1 MKTILKKGQHYIS
14 PELLAVLLAA
24 ILSGVLL
31 FVPPINGLADN
42 GDFYRAM
49 LSNGLY
55 RLPSHVN
62 QYLDYVIPKF
72 GIYQYFN
79 ENKAVVMTSQTLFV
93 RAAILL
99 NKLFYSHTVFDIRFL
114 GAVYEVFYLGAIYLL
129 TKSLVYPFRKL
140 RSYIV
145 ALIVVFVFAD
155 ASFTLYFN
163 SFFGEPEMY
172 IAALYSFAAIMSLAR
187 HCYRRNW
194 PMVLLFFVS
203 TILVITSKQQNA
215 PLALSYMVVA
225 AGLLFLPHFKARKL
239 AIMLGMGTLAVSGV
253 LTYASINKDF
263 NNWNLYQSFTHGVL
277 METSDPSRKIAKDG
291 QMSERFALMRTQ
303 DYYAKTFDPVKP
315 TGKMVEKNLLN
326 HYSMGWVIKYYA
338 RNQRQFLN
346 LMDLASKDVMI
357 TQVKAVGDYPAHSG
371 HRPGEQ
377 TKFFTLYSTYMGAFF
392 PGKFAFICLLAVA
405 FTAVYAVSAYLD
417 FKAGRIM
424 GILRFCQVAGLM
436 TIFVFVPII
445 SIIGDGDADLA
456 KHLFMASLSL
466 DLVLVLFASD
476 LLNHRLWLTEEG
488 GEADE

>member
-1 MKTILKKGQHYIS
+1 MKTILRKGQHYIS
-14 PELLAVLLAA
+14 PELMAVILAA
-24 ILSGVLL
+24 ILSGILL

-42 GDFYRAM
+42 GDFYRAT

-79 ENKAVVMTSQTLFV
+79 ENKAVVLTSQSLFV

-99 NKLFYSHTVFDIRFL
+99 NKLFYSHTIFDIRFL
-114 GAVYEVFYLGAIYLL
+114 GAIYEAFYLGAIYLL
-129 TKSLVYPFRKL
+129 TKSLVYPFRKG
-140 RSYIV
+140 RSYAV

-155 ASFTLYFN
+155 SSFTLYFN
-163 SFFGEPEMY
+163 SFFGEPEMF
-172 IAALYSFAAIMSLAR
+172 IAALYSFAAVMLLAR

-194 PMVLLFFVS
+194 PSVVLFFVS
-203 TILVITSKQQNA
+203 TIFLITSKQQNA

-225 AGLLFLPHFKARKL
+225 TGLLFLPHFKARKL
-239 AIMLGMGTLAVSGV
+239 AIMLGMGTLAASGV
-253 LTYASINKDF
+253 IIYASINTDF
-263 NNWNLYQSFTHGVL
+263 NNYNLYQSFSHGVL
-277 METSDPSRKIAKDG
+277 METSDPSHKIAKDG
-291 QMSERFALMRTQ
+291 QMSERFALMRSQ

-315 TGKMVEKNLLN
+315 TGKFVENHLLN
-326 HYSMGWVIKYYA
+326 HYSMGWVLKYYA
-338 RNQRQFLN
+338 KNHRQFLN

-357 TQVKAVGDYPAHSG
+357 TQVKAVGDYPANSG
-371 HRPGEQ
+371 HRAGEQ

-392 PGKFAFICLLAVA
+392 PGKFAFICLLAVV
-405 FTAVYAVSAYLD
+405 FSAVYAVSAYLD
-417 FKAGRIM
+417 FKAGRTM

-436 TIFVFVPII
+436 TIFVFVPFIA
-445 SIIGDGDADLA
+445 IIGDGDADLA
-456 KHLFMASLSL
+456 KHMFMAPVSL

-476 LLNHRLWLTEEG
+476 MLNHRLWLTEEG